1 MSDTKPSETIT
12 ENIFRNHYGVNEFI
26 EKSAIPNHYGF
37 LSKKGTDNDGYP
49 DFFKDLRD
57 LDYAIVVEAK
67 AIKHSEAE
75 SDIQFYMTN
84 NTVNKDLIG
93 IAVSGQD
100 ISQIKVT
107 YFYKLK
113 GSDEILPFK
122 IKDSLIC
129 LESLHEKF
137 LKHKNGEFI
146 SNEELISVLK
156 ELNETFH
163 TENKIRDT
171 DRSLFFSGL
180 MIALTNNNFRSI
192 YQNITAPTK
201 QELSS
206 VKVAVLESHNLN
218 KAIIDAITK
227 QLESKINNLSKE
239 FSWADKFSFIKTID
253 YSLDE
258 YKKIIKKIENK
269 IYTPYTLDEKQDIL
283 GKAYKIFLSRA
294 GSAENKNIIL
304 TPDHIK
310 GLMVKLARLNINDVV
325 LDTCTGSGGF
335 LMDAMEKLINL
346 ANDNDEIIERI
357 KEKQLIGFEVDSVLF
372 ALACSNMFL
381 HGDGKTNLLY
391 RSSLVKDSGENI
403 VNSTDKDLLDY
414 IRQLK
419 PTKCIINPPYENKNP
434 ILFTKQA
441 IEYLEPNGKL
451 IIIMPTPTLTKNQK
465 ENGLTHEV
473 LKIAK
478 LDFVI
483 KMPMNIFSEQKRT
496 VNTSIFGFTKTPHNN
511 DDEVL
516 FYHLKED
523 GLVSIQ
529 HKGRVDKFN
538 KWNDIESQ
546 IINSINNS
554 KEIDGVC
561 EKRKIYKDNI
571 LVASGVQNTKN
582 SHHKLV
588 KISDLFKI
596 ETGSLASDDSEDGEY
611 DFITASSEW
620 KKHSDFTHDCKAI
633 IYAVKAA
640 GSLGRTHYV
649 NGKFI
654 ASNLCLILTPKSD
667 KYPVNLEFYNVYF
680 SSIRERIVS
689 DLADGASKLTI
700 GDTVFS
706 EYLVEYIPKD
716 EQDAYVKNYIVGYN
730 KLAKQ
735 LQDAELKIQQEIKSM
750 LAPKPKKDE

>member
-1 MSDTKPSETIT
+1 
-12 ENIFRNHYGVNEFI
+12 V
-26 EKSAIPNHYGF
+26 
-37 LSKKGTDNDGYP
+37 
-49 DFFKDLRD
+49 
-57 LDYAIVVEAK
+57 
-67 AIKHSEAE
+67 
-75 SDIQFYMTN
+75 
-84 NTVNKDLIG
+84 
-93 IAVSGQD
+93 
-100 ISQIKVT
+100 
-107 YFYKLK
+107 
-113 GSDEILPFK
+113 
-122 IKDSLIC
+122 
-129 LESLHEKF
+129 
-137 LKHKNGEFI
+137 
-146 SNEELISVLK
+146 
-156 ELNETFH
+156 
-163 TENKIRDT
+163 
-171 DRSLFFSGL
+171 
-180 MIALTNNNFRSI
+180 
-192 YQNITAPTK
+192 
-201 QELSS
+201 
-206 VKVAVLESHNLN
+206 
-218 KAIIDAITK
+218 
-227 QLESKINNLSKE
+227 
-239 FSWADKFSFIKTID
+239 TID
-253 YSLDE
+253 
-258 YKKIIKKIENK
+258 
-269 IYTPYTLDEKQDIL
+269 
-283 GKAYKIFLSRA
+283 
-294 GSAENKNIIL
+294 
-304 TPDHIK
+304 
-310 GLMVKLARLNINDVV
+310 
-325 LDTCTGSGGF
+325 
-335 LMDAMEKLINL
+335 
-346 ANDNDEIIERI
+346 
-357 KEKQLIGFEVDSVLF
+357 
-372 ALACSNMFL
+372 
-381 HGDGKTNLLY
+381 
-391 RSSLVKDSGENI
+391 KDSGENI

-465 ENGLTHEV
+465 ENGLTHEI
-473 LKIAK
+473 LKMAK

-496 VNTSIFGFTKTPHNN
+496 VNTSIFGFTKTPHDN

-667 KYPVNLEFYNVYF
+667 KYPVNLEFYGNTPIF
-680 SSIRERIVS
+680 
-689 DLADGASKLTI
+689 
-700 GDTVFS
+700 
-706 EYLVEYIPKD
+706 
-716 EQDAYVKNYIVGYN
+716 N
-730 KLAKQ
+730 
-735 LQDAELKIQQEIKSM
+735 
-750 LAPKPKKDE
+750 